1 MAPRILLCGDVLG
14 RLNQLFKRV
23 SSVLSFPRV
32 FFSIITHSEAWHG
45 TESISFH
52 LTWLLYCRWTNLQV
66 HSTRSCAWVSSS
78 LTHRSSSRTSRNTSK
93 VDLTFLFRRTS
104 SATTA
109 SPPPNFSCK
118 LPRTPPTKASRWTA
132 SRFATTCIGWKAVAN
147 SLSLVQTFFLLLC
160 EFDQELRCF
169 REFCVSYMFQLYA
182 GLSVAYL
189 SGRKSSSGQ
198 QFGNYT
204 EDDVDALRAIAEEPG
219 VVDLFLT
226 YPSIPVHYSRRE
238 NS

>member
-93 VDLTFLFRRTS
+93 VGPTFLSRRTS

-118 LPRTPPTKASRWTA
+118 LPRTPPTKASRWMA
-132 SRFATTCIGWKAVAN
+132 SRFATTCTGWKAVAN
-147 SLSLVQTFFLLLC
+147 SPSSVPTFSLFPWQFYLDLS
-160 EFDQELRCF
+160 RF
-169 REFCVSYMFQLYA
+169 REFRVLYVA
-182 GLSVAYL
+182 VICRVIRGL
-189 SGRKSSSGQ
+189 
-198 QFGNYT
+198 F
-204 EDDVDALRAIAEEPG
+204 IW
-219 VVDLFLT
+219 
-226 YPSIPVHYSRRE
+226 
-238 NS
+238 